1 MATRASQ
8 EFKILQGDFMSAGVD
23 RDKRRFLTLLTTG
36 VGAIGVGFTA
46 TPFVLYMT
54 PSARARAAGA
64 PVEVDISKLESG
76 QMMTVE
82 WRGKPV
88 WIVRRTKEM
97 LDTLPTLT
105 DQLADPESKNADQQ
119 PIYAKNPGRSRKPE
133 LLVLVG
139 ICTHLGCSPS
149 QKFQVGPA
157 SGMGDDWTGGFFC
170 PCHGSKFDLAG
181 RVFKGVPAPTN
192 LVVPPYVY
200 LSDTRVLIGLVGDDT
215 KGAA

>member
-1 MATRASQ
+1 
-8 EFKILQGDFMSAGVD
+8 MSEGVD

-36 VGAIGVGFTA
+36 VGAIGVGFAA
-46 TPFVLYMT
+46 TPFVLSMT

-64 PVEVDISKLESG
+64 PVEVDISKLEPG

-97 LDTLPTLT
+97 LDTLSALT

-119 PIYAKNPGRSRKPE
+119 PVYAKNPGRSRKPE

-181 RVFKGVPAPTN
+181 RVFKGVPAPSN
-192 LVVPPYVY
+192 LPVPPHMF
-200 LSDTRVLIGLVGDDT
+200 LSDTRILIGEDK
-215 KGAA
+215 KGAV

>member
-1 MATRASQ
+1 
-8 EFKILQGDFMSAGVD
+8 MSEGVD

-36 VGAIGVGFTA
+36 VGAIGVGFAA
-46 TPFVLYMT
+46 TPFVLSMT

-76 QMMTVE
+76 QMLTVE

-88 WIVRRTKEM
+88 WIVRRTKDM
-97 LDTLPTLT
+97 LASLPAL
-105 DQLADPESKNADQQ
+105 DKVLADPESKVVEQQ
-119 PIYAKNPGRSRKPE
+119 PTYAANKTRSIKPE

-192 LVVPPYVY
+192 LVVPPHMF
-200 LSDTRVLIGLVGDDT
+200 LSDTRILIGEDK

>member
-1 MATRASQ
+1 
-8 EFKILQGDFMSAGVD
+8 MSEGVD

-36 VGAIGVGFTA
+36 VGAIGVGFAA
-46 TPFVLYMT
+46 TPFVLSMT

-64 PVEVDISKLESG
+64 PVEVDISKLEPG

-88 WIVRRTKEM
+88 WLVRRTKEM
-97 LDTLPTLT
+97 LDTLPALT

-119 PIYAKNPGRSRKPE
+119 PGYAKNPGRSRKPE

-157 SGMGDDWTGGFFC
+157 SGLGDDWTGGFFC

>member
-1 MATRASQ
+1 
-8 EFKILQGDFMSAGVD
+8 MSEGVD

-36 VGAIGVGFTA
+36 VGAVGVGFAA
-46 TPFVLYMT
+46 TPFVLSMT
-54 PSARARAAGA
+54 PSARAKAAGA
-64 PVEVDISKLESG
+64 PVEVDISKIEPG
-76 QMMTVE
+76 QMLTVE

-97 LDTLPTLT
+97 LATLPAVEEK
-105 DQLADPESKNADQQ
+105 LADPNSKNTDQQ
-119 PIYAKNPGRSRKPE
+119 PSYAANETRSLKPE
-133 LLVLVG
+133 LLVVVG

-157 SGMGDDWTGGFFC
+157 SGLGEDWTGGFFC

-181 RVFKGVPAPTN
+181 RVFKNVPAPSN
-192 LVVPPYVY
+192 LPVPPHMF
-200 LSDTRVLIGLVGDDT
+200 LSETRILIGEDK

>member
-1 MATRASQ
+1 
-8 EFKILQGDFMSAGVD
+8 MSEGVD
-23 RDKRRFLTLLTTG
+23 RDKRRFLTLLTSG
-36 VGAIGVGFTA
+36 VGAIGVGFAA
-46 TPFVLYMT
+46 TPFVLSMM

-64 PVEVDISKLESG
+64 PVEVDISKLEPG
-76 QMMTVE
+76 QMLTVE

-88 WIVRRTKEM
+88 WIVRRTKDM
-97 LDTLPTLT
+97 LATLPAL
-105 DQLADPESKNADQQ
+105 DKLLADPESKVADQQ
-119 PIYAKNPGRSRKPE
+119 PDYAANPVRSRKPE

-157 SGMGDDWTGGFFC
+157 SGLGDDWTGGFFC
-170 PCHGSKFDLAG
+170 PCHGSTFDLAG

-192 LVVPPYVY
+192 LPVPPHMF
-200 LSDTRVLIGLVGDDT
+200 LSDTRILIGEDK